1 MNFVARLR
9 SWSKWILKRTQM
21 ENDMDAEVRFHIE
34 SYAADL
40 VRSGIPQKE
49 ALRRA
54 RIEFGGVES
63 HKDAMRAALGLR
75 WRDEF
80 WIDLRYAARRMRRS
94 PGFTFTAI
102 MVLAVGIGVNVA
114 AFSAFNLIV
123 LKMLPVRDPDTL
135 VRLERRSP
143 ENATTVISY
152 PTVAFYREHAKT
164 LSAVMATMGSRV
176 EWENDVQA
184 VNAGF
189 VTANYF
195 TELGS
200 QAAYGR
206 LLDPA
211 QDDQPNAAPVVVL
224 SFGFWQR
231 RFDADPSIVG
241 RTIHVNKKSATVVG
255 IAPYEFASLG
265 YQYPDVWLPL
275 AQQPYFVEG
284 SKVLT
289 DASAGSVEMWA
300 RLAPGVTVK
309 AAEAELF
316 GLTNELR
323 KQDPKDVWDREFI
336 RIEAGGH
343 MQVIK
348 PEMYQAMALVG
359 AFSLLILV
367 VACANLGGLILAR
380 GMNREREIGI
390 RVAVGARKYRI
401 FRQLFTESL
410 LLAFLGAMA
419 GLALSCTVL
428 RIVMAQSQIQGWISA
443 IPDWRVC
450 LFSAGIAFVAAIC
463 FGLIP
468 ALQLSAQR
476 QRKTI
481 ARQILVGAQMAASC
495 ILLIVAGLLVRAAHH
510 ALYSNPGF
518 GYEQVLSID
527 PQLGSHGYTPAAAR
541 AYLTELENR
550 LRAAPG
556 VTSVSLVKLPPLGR
570 TIARTSVEIDG
581 HPVDIYPNWIGPAF
595 FQTMDIPLLMG
606 RNLLPNETNAVIL
619 SESLARKQWPGEN
632 PLGKKFWDKD
642 TVVGIVG
649 NARMNA
655 LNDGETVEAYQTA
668 QLADM
673 PEMVVVVKT
682 AGAPDGLMPMMK
694 SLVES
699 LDPKLFPE
707 IRLLKSAFE
716 DHMEGFELAAM
727 IVSLLGMLAVLLSAL
742 GLVGLV
748 AYAVS
753 ERTKEIA
760 IRIALGA
767 KSAHVLSAILRQFL
781 WPVIIGLFVGLAGS
795 VALSQF
801 LRIMLFGI
809 SNLDPLSYAS
819 GLAVLIVIATIAAL
833 LPARRALHV
842 DPMRALHCD

>member
-1 MNFVARLR
+1 MNFLASLHSR
-9 SWSKWILKRTQM
+9 SKWMVKRTQM
-21 ENDMDAEVRFHIE
+21 EHEMDDEVRFHIE

-40 VRSGIPQKE
+40 VKSGISQKE

-54 RIEFGGVES
+54 RIEFGSVES

-80 WIDLRYAARRMRRS
+80 WIDLRYATRRMWRS
-94 PGFTFTAI
+94 PGFTFTAV
-102 MVLAVGIGVNVA
+102 MVLAVGIGVNTA

-123 LKMLPVRDPDTL
+123 LKMLPVRDADTL

-176 EWENDVQA
+176 EWKNDVQPI
-184 VNAGF
+184 NASF

-200 QAAYGR
+200 QAVCGR
-206 LLDPA
+206 LLDSA
-211 QDDQPNAAPVVVL
+211 QDDQPNAAPVVIL

-231 RFDADPSIVG
+231 RFGANPAIVG
-241 RTIHVNKKSATVVG
+241 RTIHVNKKAATVVG

-265 YQYPDVWLPL
+265 SQYPDVWLPMT
-275 AQQPYFVEG
+275 QQPYFVEG
-284 SKVLT
+284 SKVLR

-300 RLAPGVTVK
+300 RLAPGVSSK
-309 AAEAELF
+309 AAEAELL
-316 GLTNELR
+316 GLTNVLR
-323 KQDPKDVWDREFI
+323 KQDPKDVWDHEFI
-336 RIEAGGH
+336 RSDPAGH
-343 MQVIK
+343 MVVMQ
-348 PEMYQAMALVG
+348 PEIYQAMALVG
-359 AFSLLILV
+359 ALTLLILV
-367 VACANLGGLILAR
+367 VACANLGGLMLAR

-390 RVAVGARKYRI
+390 RVAVGASKYRI
-401 FRQLFTESL
+401 FRQLFTESM
-410 LLAFLGAMA
+410 LLAFLGAVA
-419 GLALSCTVL
+419 GLALSCVVL
-428 RIVMAQSQIQGWISA
+428 RVVVAQNQIPAWISA
-443 IPDWRVC
+443 IPDWRLC
-450 LFSAGIAFVAAIC
+450 LFSLGIALAAAIC
-463 FGLIP
+463 FGLVP
-468 ALQLSAQR
+468 ALQLARQR

-481 ARQILVGAQMAASC
+481 ARQVLIGAQMAASC
-495 ILLIVAGLLVRAAHH
+495 VLLIVAGLLVHAAHH

-527 PQLGSHGYTPAAAR
+527 PQLGGHGYTPTAAQ
-541 AYLTELENR
+541 AYLAELESR

-556 VTSVSLVKLPPLGR
+556 VKSVSLVKLAPLGR

-581 HPVDIYPNWIGPAF
+581 HPVDIYPNWVGPEF
-595 FQTMDIPLLMG
+595 FKTMDIPLLMG
-606 RNLLPNETNAVIL
+606 RNLLPNETNAVIV

-642 TVVGIVG
+642 IVVGVVG

-655 LNDGETVEAYQTA
+655 LNDGDTVENYQAA

-673 PEMVVVVKT
+673 PEMVVVVKA
-682 AGAPDGLMPMMK
+682 AGAPDNLTPMVK
-694 SLVES
+694 SLVEG

-707 IRLLKSAFE
+707 IRLLKGVFKE
-716 DHMEGFELAAM
+716 HMEGYEQAAM

-748 AYAVS
+748 AYAIS

-767 KSAHVLSAILRQFL
+767 KPAHVLAAILQQFL
-781 WPVIIGLFVGLAGS
+781 WPVIIGLFAGLAGS
-795 VALSQF
+795 MTLSRF
-801 LRIMLFGI
+801 LRIVLFGI
-809 SNLDPLSYAS
+809 SNLDPLSYVG
-819 GLAVLIVIATIAAL
+819 GLGILVAIATVAAL

-842 DPMRALHCD
+842 DPVNALRCE

>member
-1 MNFVARLR
+1 MNFLARVK
-9 SWSKWILKRTQM
+9 SWSKWMMKRTQM

-40 VRSGIPQKE
+40 VRTGIPQAE
-49 ALRRA
+49 AMRRA
-54 RIEFGGVES
+54 RIEFGGIES
-63 HKDAMRAALGLR
+63 HKDAVRASLGLR
-75 WRDEF
+75 WSDEF

-94 PGFTFTAI
+94 PGFTFTAV

-135 VRLERRSP
+135 VRLERRNP

-152 PTVAFYREHAKT
+152 PTVAFYREHTKT

-189 VTANYF
+189 VTTNYF

-200 QAAYGR
+200 QAVYGR
-206 LLDPA
+206 LLDTA
-211 QDDQPNAAPVVVL
+211 RDDLPNTAPVVVL

-231 RFDADPSIVG
+231 RFGADPAVVG
-241 RTIHVNKKSATVVG
+241 RTIHVNKKTATVVG
-255 IAPYEFASLG
+255 IAPYTFATLG
-265 YQYPDVWLPL
+265 SQYPDVWLPM
-275 AQQPYFVEG
+275 AQQSYFVEG

-289 DASAGSVEMWA
+289 DASTYSVEMWG
-300 RLAPGVTVK
+300 RLAPGVSSK
-309 AAEAELF
+309 AAEAELL

-323 KQDPKDVWDREFI
+323 KQDPKDVWDHEFI
-336 RIEAGGH
+336 KSDPACH
-343 MQVIK
+343 MVVMQ
-348 PEMYQAMALVG
+348 PEIYQALALVG
-359 AFSLLILV
+359 TLTLLILV
-367 VACANLGGLILAR
+367 VACANLGGLMLAR
-380 GMNREREIGI
+380 GLKREHEIGI
-390 RVAVGARKYRI
+390 RVAVGASKQHI

-410 LLAFLGAMA
+410 LLALLGSVA
-419 GLALSCTVL
+419 GLALSCAVL
-428 RIVMAQSQIQGWISA
+428 RLVKMQPDVPAWISVV
-443 IPDWRVC
+443 PDWRLW
-450 LFSAGIAFVAAIC
+450 LFSLGMALLASVF

-468 ALQLSAQR
+468 ALQLAMRR

-481 ARQILVGAQMAASC
+481 ARQVLVGAQMAASC

-527 PQLGSHGYTPAAAR
+527 PQLGSHSYTPAAAQ
-541 AYLTELENR
+541 AYLAELEGR
-550 LRAAPG
+550 LRTAPG
-556 VTSVSLVKLPPLGR
+556 VILVSLVKLPPLGR

-581 HPVDIYPNWIGPAF
+581 HPVDIYPNWIGPEF
-595 FQTMDIPLLMG
+595 FRTMDIPLLLG
-606 RNLLPNETNAVIL
+606 RNLLPGETNAVIV

-642 TVVGIVG
+642 VVVGVVG

-655 LNDGETVEAYQTA
+655 MNDGDTVEAYQAA

-673 PEMVVVVKT
+673 PEMVLVVKT
-682 AGAPDGLMPMMK
+682 AGAPDGMMPMVK
-694 SLVES
+694 SLVEG

-707 IRLLKSAFE
+707 IRLLKSAFKE
-716 DHMEGFELAAM
+716 HMEGFELAAI

-767 KSAHVLSAILRQFL
+767 KPAHVLSAILGQFL
-781 WPVIIGLFVGLAGS
+781 WPVIIGLFVGLAAS
-795 VALSQF
+795 AALSQA
-801 LRIMLFGI
+801 LRILLFGI

-819 GLAVLIVIATIAAL
+819 GLGVLITIAMIAAL
-833 LPARRALHV
+833 LPAMRGLRV
-842 DPMRALHCD
+842 DPMRALHYE